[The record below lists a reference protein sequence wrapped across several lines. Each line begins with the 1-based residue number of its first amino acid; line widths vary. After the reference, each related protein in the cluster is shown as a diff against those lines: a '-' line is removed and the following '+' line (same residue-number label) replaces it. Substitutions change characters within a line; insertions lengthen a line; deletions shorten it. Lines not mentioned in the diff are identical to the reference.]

1 MPCEVNR
8 TVNFG
13 TTKSGLRHVGY
24 CLLNTKGAIVHART
38 ERGVHEVGEGTGIY
52 AAMVCFP
59 DQFRGTVLWDT
70 GQARPSYAAEEY
82 NYYDNNDVML
92 EQMKYV
98 FSQLSFLRGL
108 QAGRWALK
116 KETAEMT
123 FYDETGENML
133 VSYAMMDSNGKPSLE
148 EVFDRVVNEINA
160 PEYPPPITDP
170 PTDNPPNYELSPS
183 DTNPKEGD
191 VVNFSVATN
200 RLVNKLYW
208 TLEPVASAA
217 SAGDFRLLSTVN
229 NSGIVPLDSGTGT
242 FTLALADDLI
252 TEGDETFTVNLRYG
266 AADGEIV
273 ATSTITVKDTST
285 TPPPPPPPPV
295 PTYSLTPDSTA
306 VDEGGTI
313 DFQVGTTNF
322 GSGSLYWTVGA
333 FSGSITSTDF
343 SSLPDVTYVSGTVVI
358 NDNSG
363 SFSIPVTNDL
373 LTEDAETFTVFLR
386 AGGTSG
392 DIVDSSVVTIND
404 TSTTPVPPPP
414 PPPPP
419 PVVTRNQVIYMT
431 TPGEDDE
438 QPDPL
443 GPLPAFLN
451 TVNIVQVAMGYE
463 FALALDDTGRVYAWG
478 NESFYSITSVPPE
491 AQTGVKK
498 ITAGTNFAYVLKTDG
513 TVVGWGDPAGNRFD
527 YTGLT
532 GITDIASAWNDTLF
546 IDSNRKAHHRGERT
560 YDLTDWAYGIDG
572 IAVGRFNIA
581 ANQFGWAKV
590 KGLPNNGALNI
601 DPDLEAGIEWI
612 HAVGGTSFFAR
623 AANGTIVGWGN
634 DSARLLTG
642 VLDLLEDYP
651 DVTSTYQAL
660 GTESGLVKLY
670 DPNRRLGRFFNT
682 SVYAAGMID
691 AVGHINTW
699 GLFAGEFTT
708 PATGAISA
716 ATYDRNLLIVVKGS

>member
-24 CLLNTKGAIVHART
+24 CLLNTKGAIVHTRT

-123 FYDETGENML
+123 FYDESGENML

-170 PTDNPPNYELSPS
+170 PPDNPPNYALSPS

-200 RLVNKLYW
+200 RLVNRLYW

-217 SAGDFRLLSTVN
+217 PASDFRLLSTVN

-242 FTLALADDLI
+242 FTLALADDLL
-252 TEGDETFTVNLRYG
+252 TEGDETFIVNLRYG
-266 AADGEIV
+266 GADGEIV

-285 TPPPPPPPPV
+285 TP
-295 PTYSLTPDSTA
+295 
-306 VDEGGTI
+306 
-313 DFQVGTTNF
+313 
-322 GSGSLYWTVGA
+322 
-333 FSGSITSTDF
+333 
-343 SSLPDVTYVSGTVVI
+343 
-358 NDNSG
+358 
-363 SFSIPVTNDL
+363 
-373 LTEDAETFTVFLR
+373 
-386 AGGTSG
+386 
-392 DIVDSSVVTIND
+392 
-404 TSTTPVPPPP
+404 PPPP

-438 QPDPL
+438 QPEPL

-478 NESFYSITSVPPE
+478 NENFYGVTSVPPE

-527 YTGLT
+527 YTGLS
-532 GITDIASAWNDTLF
+532 GITDIESAWNDTLF

-560 YDLTDWAYGIDG
+560 YDLTDWAHGIDG

-601 DPDLEAGIEWI
+601 DPALEAGIEWI

-623 AANGTIVGWGN
+623 AANGTIVGWGS

-642 VLDLLEDYP
+642 ILDFLEDYP

-660 GTESGLVKLY
+660 DTEAGLVKLH
-670 DPNRRLGRFFNT
+670 DPNRRLGRFFPT
-682 SVYAAGMID
+682 STYATGMID
-691 AVGHINTW
+691 AAGHINTW

-716 ATYDRNLLIVVKGS
+716 ATYSRNLLIVVKGS

>member
-217 SAGDFRLLSTVN
+217 SAGDFRLLSAVN
-229 NSGIVPLDSGTGT
+229 NSGIVPLVSGTGT
-242 FTLALADDLI
+242 FTLALADDLL
-252 TEGDETFTVNLRYG
+252 TEGDETFIVNLRLG
-266 AADGEIV
+266 GPDGDIV

-285 TPPPPPPPPV
+285 TPPA
-295 PTYSLTPDSTA
+295 TP
-306 VDEGGTI
+306 
-313 DFQVGTTNF
+313 Q
-322 GSGSLYWTVGA
+322 
-333 FSGSITSTDF
+333 
-343 SSLPDVTYVSGTVVI
+343 
-358 NDNSG
+358 
-363 SFSIPVTNDL
+363 
-373 LTEDAETFTVFLR
+373 
-386 AGGTSG
+386 
-392 DIVDSSVVTIND
+392 
-404 TSTTPVPPPP
+404 
-414 PPPPP
+414 
-419 PVVTRNQVIYMT
+419 RNQVIHIL
-431 TPGEDDE
+431 PVDGESDLD
-438 QPDPL
+438 QL
-443 GPLPAFLN
+443 GPVPSTLSDF
-451 TVNIVQVAMGYE
+451 NIVQVSVGSN
-463 FALALDDTGRVYAWG
+463 FALALDDTGRVHAWG
-478 NESFYSITSVPPE
+478 TEDIYGLTDVPDE
-491 AQTGVKK
+491 ALSNVSK
-498 ITAGTNFAYVLKTDG
+498 ITAGLSFAYVLKADG
-513 TVVGWGDPAGNRFD
+513 SVFGWGDPANNRFD
-527 YTGLT
+527 NEDLT
-532 GITDIASAWNDTLF
+532 GIIDIFSSWYETLF
-546 IDSNRKAHHRGERT
+546 IDNNGKVHRRGSSSGVT
-560 YDLTDWAYGIDG
+560 YNISTWNQGVTQV
-572 IAVGRFNIA
+572 AVGRYNAIA
-581 ANQFGWAKV
+581 LQGGVIKV
-590 KGLPNNGALNI
+590 TGLSNHNALVV
-601 DPDLEAGIEWI
+601 PQEAQVSPVSI
-612 HAVGGTSFFAR
+612 HAAGGTTFYAIQ
-623 AANGTIVGWGN
+623 ADGTIIGWGKA
-634 DSARLLTG
+634 DSQQISKLHDIATSG
-642 VLDLLEDYP
+642 MYEG
-651 DVTSTYQAL
+651 VTSTWNTTAN
-660 GTESGLVKLY
+660 GGSFIKVT
-670 DPNRRLGRFFNT
+670 DPNKRLGHFFAT
-682 SVYAAGMID
+682 SGYMTGMID
-691 AVGHINTW
+691 AAGHVNYW
-699 GLFAGEFTT
+699 GLIPYDFVTPSSGVLAAAGCDNS
-708 PATGAISA
+708 IVV
-716 ATYDRNLLIVVKGS
+716 VVKGS